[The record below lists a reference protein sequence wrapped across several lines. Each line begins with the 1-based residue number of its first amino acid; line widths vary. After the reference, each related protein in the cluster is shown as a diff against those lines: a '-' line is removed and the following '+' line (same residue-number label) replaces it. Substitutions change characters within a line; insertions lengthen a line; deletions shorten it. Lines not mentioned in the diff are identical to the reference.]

1 MRQEARAET
10 GSVAEPRGSLG
21 RIDGVGVDELAL
33 TFHVVH
39 QPATKRVMDVI
50 LATVGLILSA
60 PLWVLISFAI
70 KLEDGGPVL
79 FSQERWGRA
88 GMRFRLH
95 KFRTMVE
102 SDETLGVRQALEGDE
117 RVTRVGRALR
127 ASGMDELPQLFN
139 ILIGDMSMVGPRA
152 LAFAEVVSNPEGE
165 LVTYESVPG
174 FTERLSVRPGLTGL
188 ATVYMHKD
196 AQPLTKF
203 RCDVRYIEEQSLW
216 LDARLV
222 LISLWISL
230 RGKWEQRGPKL

>member
-1 MRQEARAET
+1 MRQKARAGD
-10 GSVAEPRGSLG
+10 GSVAVRLDRPG
-21 RIDGVGVDELAL
+21 RIDGVSVDEPAL

-39 QPATKRVMDVI
+39 QPAAKRLLDVF
-50 LATVGLILSA
+50 LAAVGLILSA
-60 PLWVLISFAI
+60 PLWVLISVAI

-79 FSQERWGRA
+79 YSQERWGRA
-88 GMRFRLH
+88 GVRFRLH

-102 SDETLGVRQALEGDE
+102 SDETLGIRQALEGDE

-127 ASGMDELPQLFN
+127 ASGMDELPQLVN

-152 LAFAEVVSNPEGE
+152 LAFAELVSNSEGE

-203 RCDVRYIEEQSLW
+203 RCDVRYIEEQSFW
-216 LDARLV
+216 LDVRLIF
-222 LISLWISL
+222 ISLWISL
-230 RGKWEQRGPKL
+230 RGKWEQRGPKF